1 MSAVIKRLCRVCF
14 CNKLTQRIPLC
25 SFTTQSPDVNDTVK
39 KQNSSVG
46 PLDGIRVLDLSRVL
60 AGPYCTMILADLGA
74 DVIKVERP
82 GVGDDTRTWG
92 PPFCGSESA
101 YFLSVNRNKK
111 SIAVD
116 LKKKNG
122 QEIVQKLVSQCD
134 VMVENYIPG
143 KLEKMGLGYSQLAA
157 TNPSLI
163 YCSISGYGQTGPYQQ
178 RAGYDI
184 IAAGLG
190 GLLHITGP
198 RDGEP
203 CKVGV
208 AMTDLSTGLYAHGAI
223 MAAILQR
230 QRTGQGQH
238 IDCDLVSTQVASLV
252 NLGSNYLN
260 AGQEAQRY
268 GTAHQSIVPYQAFQ
282 TKDSYIMVGGC
293 NNQQF
298 TSLCQ
303 MLDLDHLSNDPKFIS
318 NQKRVENRDE
328 LLGILSDKFLSKT
341 TEDWLAVFE
350 GSGLPYGPINNMEKV
365 FSDPQVLH
373 NQMVQTLEH
382 PIAGQIQLP
391 GPAVRYSQFTHP
403 QATAPPTLGQHT
415 DIVLQSMLGLDHVT
429 LQKLRESC
437 VIE

>member
-1 MSAVIKRLCRVCF
+1 MSAVINRLCRICNCTRIAQISPF
-14 CNKLTQRIPLC
+14 CT
-25 SFTTQSPDVNDTVK
+25 SATQSQDVNDALNK
-39 KQNSSVG
+39 SKLNVG

-92 PPFCGSESA
+92 PPFCGPESA

-116 LKKKNG
+116 LKKKEG
-122 QEIVQKLVSQCD
+122 QDIVQKLASLCD

-143 KLEKMGLGYSQLAA
+143 KLDQMGLGYKQMAD

-268 GTAHQSIVPYQAFQ
+268 GTAHQSIVPYQSFQ
-282 TKDSYIMVGGC
+282 TCDGYIMVGGC

-303 MLDLDHLSNDPKFIS
+303 MLELGHLSCDPKFNS
-318 NQKRVENRDE
+318 NQSRVENREE
-328 LLGILSDKFLSKT
+328 LLAVLSDKFQTKT

-350 GSGLPYGPINNMEKV
+350 GSGLPYGPINNMEQV

-373 NQMVQTLEH
+373 NQMVQTMDH
-382 PIAGQIQLP
+382 PTAGQIRLP
-391 GPAVRYSQFTHP
+391 GPAVRYSQYSQP

-415 DIVLQSMLGLDHVT
+415 DVVLQSMLGLSHVT
-429 LQKLRESC
+429 LKDLREHG

>member
-1 MSAVIKRLCRVCF
+1 
-14 CNKLTQRIPLC
+14 
-25 SFTTQSPDVNDTVK
+25 
-39 KQNSSVG
+39 
-46 PLDGIRVLDLSRVL
+46 
-60 AGPYCTMILADLGA
+60 MILADLGA

-82 GVGDDTRTWG
+82 GVGDDTRSWG

-111 SIAVD
+111 SIAID
-116 LKKKNG
+116 LKQKDG
-122 QEIVQKLVSQCD
+122 QEIVQKLVRQCD
-134 VMVENYIPG
+134 VLVENYIPG
-143 KLEKMGLGYSQLAA
+143 KLDKMGLGYSQLAA
-157 TNPSLI
+157 THPSLI

-198 RDGEP
+198 MDGEP

-230 QRTGQGQH
+230 QRTGKGQH

-260 AGQEAQRY
+260 AGQEARRY

-282 TKDSYIMVGGC
+282 TRDSYIMVGGC

-298 TSLCQ
+298 SSLCQ
-303 MLDLDHLSNDPKFIS
+303 MLELDHLSDDVKFVS
-318 NQKRVENRDE
+318 NESRVNNREE
-328 LLGILSDKFLSKT
+328 LLAMLSDKFLSKT
-341 TEDWLAVFE
+341 TEEWLVVFD
-350 GSGLPYGPINNMEKV
+350 GSGLPYGPINNMENV
-365 FSDPQVLH
+365 FSDPQVQPSGTASTNALRPRLH
-373 NQMVQTLEH
+373 PPWDNTQMLCYR
-382 PIAGQIQLP
+382 ACW
-391 GPAVRYSQFTHP
+391 
-403 QATAPPTLGQHT
+403 
-415 DIVLQSMLGLDHVT
+415 D
-429 LQKLRESC
+429 
-437 VIE
+437 

>member
-1 MSAVIKRLCRVCF
+1 MLTELNRLSRICISNIFAKRRLQF
-14 CNKLTQRIPLC
+14 F
-25 SFTTQSPDVNDTVK
+25 STTQDLDE
-39 KQNSSVG
+39 KQNLAGG
-46 PLDGIRVLDLSRVL
+46 PLDGIQVLDLTRVL

-74 DVIKVERP
+74 NVIKVEKP

-111 SIAVD
+111 SIAID
-116 LKKKNG
+116 LKKKDG
-122 QEIVQKLVSQCD
+122 QEIVKELVRQCD
-134 VMVENYIPG
+134 VLVENYIPG
-143 KLEKMGLGYSQLAA
+143 KLDNMGLGYSQLAA
-157 TNPSLI
+157 SHPDLI

-223 MAAILQR
+223 MAALLQR
-230 QRTGQGQH
+230 LRTGKGQH

-282 TKDSYIMVGGC
+282 TANSYIMVGGC

-298 TSLCQ
+298 TALCQ
-303 MLDLDHLSNDPKFIS
+303 MMELDHLSSDVKFIN
-318 NQKRVENRDE
+318 NQSRVENREE
-328 LLGILSDKFLSKT
+328 LLEILSDRFLSKT
-341 TEDWLAVFE
+341 TDEWLAVFE

-373 NQMVQTLEH
+373 NNMVQELQH
-382 PIAGQIQLP
+382 PTVGQIQLP
-391 GPAVRYSQFTHP
+391 GPAVRYSQYRRP

-415 DIVLQSMLGLDHVT
+415 DSILKSMLGFDQVT